1 MPTEKTDYENLLKAN
16 YCYKCGNQFTQQ
28 EKDAAKEKAL
38 IGKIEKAEEAKG
50 KFDKIKDILT
60 LSFITDN
67 MYVKIALIILP
78 LVISLLFGGG
88 PKSNDIMILNSDGYD
103 IYYNTD
109 TDEYFLDLS
118 GESAQLKVSVPSDTM
133 YIVFSYISPYGYT
146 DVDSYELNEN
156 IVVQYQS
163 SGKYELKA
171 VTKTGDAYLT
181 FCTV

>member
-1 MPTEKTDYENLLKAN
+1 MKCTNCNTENLRKAN
-16 YCYKCGNQFTQQ
+16 YCKNCGQAFTQQ
-28 EKDAAKEKAL
+28 EKDEARRRSVV
-38 IGKIEKAEEAKG
+38 GKLEKAEEVKG
-50 KFDKIKDILT
+50 KADKLKDILS

-67 MYVKIALIILP
+67 VYVKIALIILP

-88 PKSNDIMILNSDGYD
+88 PKSNDVTILNSDGYD

>member
-1 MPTEKTDYENLLKAN
+1 MMKCSKCGYENLLKAN

-67 MYVKIALIILP
+67 LYVKIALIILP

-133 YIVFSYISPYGYT
+133 YIVFSYISPYAT
-146 DVDSYELNEN
+146 ES
-156 IVVQYQS
+156 II
-163 SGKYELKA
+163 
-171 VTKTGDAYLT
+171 LT
-181 FCTV
+181 PAFPRCRI